1 MTTIAIKDGVM
12 ACDSLVSAGHSQSM
26 FKFPKV
32 ILHNDVY
39 YGFAG
44 ACHDIIIMQ
53 DLIKGEIDL
62 EDVPDSVIVT
72 YITMPKNGAGYK
84 CYFRKGVCTK
94 MKLPPFYTI
103 GSGSDYALTAMSCG
117 KSATEAVKE
126 AIKWDLFSGGKVKSY
141 SFKTNKPVNKVGGK
155 KK

>member
-12 ACDSLVSAGHSQSM
+12 ACDSLVSAGHSKTM
-26 FKFPKV
+26 FQFPKI

-53 DLIKGEIDL
+53 DLITGVIDL
-62 EDVPDSVIVT
+62 EDVPDSVTVT

-94 MKLPPFYTI
+94 MKLPAFYAI

-141 SFKTNKPVNKVGGK
+141 SFKTNRTGGK